1 MKVEELSDR
10 LGMGSR
16 QLRRLFARHLGAS
29 PLAITRTRRVHFAR
43 RLIDDTALP
52 MSDVAFAAGFN
63 SVRQFNDSIRQTF
76 GEPPTVLRKASQRQR
91 PEPMAGQMALRLPYR
106 PPFDWD
112 GILAFLEMRAI
123 PGVEAVGPE
132 GYRRVIEIDGG
143 VGFIDV
149 GHDPEHAQLILRLRI
164 SSSMEIARCVER
176 TRRLFDLGANPQQ
189 IASDL
194 SRDPA
199 LRARLEARP
208 GVRVPGAW
216 DPFELAVRAVLG
228 QQVSVRGATTL
239 SGRLVRSFGKPI
251 DSAAIPLLTHAFPR
265 PEVLAEADVASIGLP
280 ETRATAIRE
289 LARRVAGGELEFSGA
304 GNAEAVMQRMREI
317 PGIGDWTAQYVAMR
331 ALADSDA
338 FPSADLGLIRALS
351 HGKQRL
357 TPMALRKRAEAWR
370 PWRAYAAMCLWGS

>member
-1 MKVEELSDR
+1 V
-10 LGMGSR
+10 
-16 QLRRLFARHLGAS
+16 
-29 PLAITRTRRVHFAR
+29 T
-43 RLIDDTALP
+43 
-52 MSDVAFAAGFN
+52 
-63 SVRQFNDSIRQTF
+63 
-76 GEPPTVLRKASQRQR
+76 
-91 PEPMAGQMALRLPYR
+91 LRLPYR

-112 GILAFLEMRAI
+112 GILAFLRMRAI
-123 PGVEAVGPE
+123 PGVEAVDAD
-132 GYRRVIEIDGG
+132 GYRRVIEIDDS
-143 VGFIDV
+143 VGFIEV
-149 GHDPEHAQLILRLRI
+149 GHDREHAQLSLQVRI
-164 SSSMEIARCVER
+164 SSPTELARCVER

-194 SRDPA
+194 SRDPD
-199 LRARLEARP
+199 LRDRLEAKP

-216 DPFELAVRAVLG
+216 DPFELTVRAVLG

-251 DSAAIPLLTHAFPR
+251 DSATVPFLTHVFPR

-280 ETRATAIRE
+280 RARGAAIRE
-289 LARRVAGGELEFSGA
+289 LGRRVARGELDFSGA
-304 GNAEAVMQRMREI
+304 GNVETVMSRMREI

-351 HGKQRL
+351 KGKQQL
-357 TPMALRKRAEAWR
+357 TPVALRKRAEAWR